1 MSLDETP
8 TEPQID
14 VGEAEAKPKK
24 SLKERMAFLDK
35 SGKPMDGVPFF
46 NKIPRSARLLVIII
60 IAVVLIGAIIMISGK
75 SGNEP
80 IDTPDTVNVDKLE
93 DWSWSS
99 GSSQI
104 PLLNEGTIATHAL
117 SALID
122 ANTTVFIESVDV
134 TITWTDEPDGSIG
147 PRQKEN
153 QPDTFQ
159 LEINSTAS
167 DNMSAMSEE
176 TSNSH
181 GSSGTITVSINVAD
195 SGYSYL
201 VMGNTTDLK
210 LGDDVI
216 TGDINVLVHMIVA
229 GDHTSQPQILIIND
243 VGNEYSIDIT
253 VNGKSIPE

>member
-1 MSLDETP
+1 MSPDETP

-14 VGEAEAKPKK
+14 VGEAEVKPKK
-24 SLKERMAFLDK
+24 SMKERFAFLDK
-35 SGKPMDGVPFF
+35 TGESMDNVKGI
-46 NKIPRSARLLVIII
+46 NKIPRSMRVLVLLV
-60 IAVVLIGAIIMISGK
+60 AVILIGAIIWIAWPSGD
-75 SGNEP
+75 EP
-80 IDTPDTVNVDKLE
+80 TPEPDTVNIDQLE

-99 GSSQI
+99 GSSQV
-104 PLLNEGTIATHAL
+104 PLLNEGSTGTHAL

-159 LEINSTAS
+159 LEINSSAS

-176 TSNSH
+176 ISNTH
-181 GSSGTITVSINVAD
+181 GTSGTITVSINVAD

-210 LGDDVI
+210 LGDDVL

-253 VNGKSIPE
+253 VNGKSVPE